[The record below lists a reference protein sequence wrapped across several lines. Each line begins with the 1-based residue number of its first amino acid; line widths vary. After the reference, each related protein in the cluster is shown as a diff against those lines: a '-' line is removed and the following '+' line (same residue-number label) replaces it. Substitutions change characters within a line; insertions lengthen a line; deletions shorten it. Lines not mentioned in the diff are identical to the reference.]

1 MFKTI
6 LVPLDGSTRAE
17 QALSVAACIARNSG
31 GSLVLLQVVTSPID
45 FAWSV
50 MESPTEAQ
58 EVIDEDIAKAKEYLT
73 SITTLAVLDGIST
86 KTEVLPG
93 DPALTILSVARA
105 SHADLIVMCSHGET
119 GFKRWMMGS
128 VSQKVARHSP
138 IPVLILREGAGGPT
152 NLHPE
157 GTRPVRVMVTVDGSV
172 FAESALTPAAYLS
185 AALSAPAQ
193 GELHIAQVLRVP
205 NFARG
210 TSPETDK
217 VIADTQE
224 YLKRIEQ
231 RFSEGELANLNLQ
244 VTSSVS
250 IETDIA
256 GALIS
261 LAEDGAEGENGEQVE
276 RCDAI
281 AMATHGRGGPQRWVM
296 GSVTE
301 RILSA
306 TRLPLLVV
314 RPQKVKHGENGKAT
328 VAKSSSDG
336 EQAWVGLL

>member
-17 QALSVAACIARNSG
+17 QALPVAARIARNSG
-31 GSLVLLQVVTSPID
+31 GSIVLLRVVTAPID
-45 FAWSV
+45 FAWSL
-50 MESPTEAQ
+50 MESPTVMQEA
-58 EVIDEDIAKAKEYLT
+58 IDEDIAKAKEYLT
-73 SITTLAVLDGIST
+73 SITALAVLDGISI

-93 DPALTILSVARA
+93 NPALTIFPVAHS

-119 GFKRWMMGS
+119 GFKRWMLGS

-157 GTRPVRVMVTVDGSV
+157 GTRSVRVMVTVDGSP
-172 FAESALTPAAYLS
+172 FAEAALTPAAYLS
-185 AALSAPAQ
+185 ASLSAPAQ
-193 GELHIAQVLRVP
+193 GELHIAQVLRIP
-205 NFARG
+205 NFTRG
-210 TSPETDK
+210 TSPEVDK

-224 YLKRIEQ
+224 YLKRVEKQ
-231 RFSEGELANLNLQ
+231 FNEGELASLNLS

-276 RCDAI
+276 RCDVI
-281 AMATHGRGGPQRWVM
+281 VMATHGRGGLQRWVL

-301 RILSA
+301 RVLSA
-306 TRLPLLVV
+306 TRLPLLIV
-314 RPQKVKHGENGKAT
+314 RPQKIEVKHEKVGKTAAT
-328 VAKSSSDG
+328 SKG

>member
-17 QALSVAACIARNSG
+17 QALPVAARIARNSG
-31 GSLVLLQVVTSPID
+31 GSIVLLRVVTAPID
-45 FAWSV
+45 FAWSL
-50 MESPTEAQ
+50 MESPTVMQEA
-58 EVIDEDIAKAKEYLT
+58 IDEDIAKAKEYLT
-73 SITTLAVLDGIST
+73 TITALAVLDGISIKT
-86 KTEVLPG
+86 KVLPG
-93 DPALTILSVARA
+93 NPALTIFPVAHSA
-105 SHADLIVMCSHGET
+105 HADLIVMCSHGET
-119 GFKRWMMGS
+119 GFKRWMLGS
-128 VSQKVARHSP
+128 VSQKVAHHSP

-157 GTRPVRVMVTVDGSV
+157 GTRSVRVMVTVDGSP
-172 FAESALTPAAYLS
+172 FAETALTPAAYLS
-185 AALSAPAQ
+185 ASLSAPAQ
-193 GELHIAQVLRVP
+193 GELHIAQVLRIP
-205 NFARG
+205 DFTRG
-210 TSPETDK
+210 SSPEVDQ
-217 VIADTQE
+217 VIAGAQE

-231 RFSEGELANLNLQ
+231 QFNEGEFASLNLS

-276 RCDAI
+276 RCDVI
-281 AMATHGRGGPQRWVM
+281 VMATHGRGGPQRWVL

-301 RILSA
+301 RVLGA
-306 TRLPLLVV
+306 TRLPLLIV
-314 RPQKVKHGENGKAT
+314 RPQNIEVKHEKAGKTAAT
-328 VAKSSSDG
+328 SKG

>member
-17 QALSVAACIARNSG
+17 QALPVAARIACNSS
-31 GSLVLLQVVTSPID
+31 GSIVLLRVITSPID

-50 MESPTEAQ
+50 MESPETQAI
-58 EVIDEDIAKAKEYLT
+58 IDDDIARAKEYLT
-73 SITTLAVLDGIST
+73 SITTLAVLDGIAV
-86 KTEVLPG
+86 KTSVLTG
-93 DPALTILSVARA
+93 DAALTILPVARS

-138 IPVLILREGAGGPT
+138 IPVLILREGAGVPT

-157 GTRPVRVMVTVDGSV
+157 GTRPVRVMITVDGSP
-172 FAESALTPAAYLS
+172 FAEAALIPAAYLCAS
-185 AALSAPAQ
+185 LSAPSQ
-193 GELHIAQVLRVP
+193 GELHIARVLRIP
-205 NFARG
+205 NFTRG
-210 TSPETDK
+210 SSPEADK
-217 VIADTQE
+217 VIADAQE
-224 YLKRIEQ
+224 YLKRVEQ
-231 RFSEGELANLNLQ
+231 QCNEGELARLNLS

-250 IETDIA
+250 RETDIA
-256 GALIS
+256 GALIG
-261 LAEDGAEGENGEQVE
+261 LAEEGAEGENGEQVE

-281 AMATHGRGGPQRWVM
+281 AMATHGCGGPQRWVL

-301 RILSA
+301 RILGA
-306 TRLPLLVV
+306 TRLPLLIV
-314 RPQKVKHGENGKAT
+314 RPHTAKHGENGKPMA
-328 VAKSSSDG
+328 AKSNQHAD